1 MSNTQANQEQRIYW
15 NDQAGP
21 RWVKLQQR
29 LDAQIQ
35 PLGMAAIQRA
45 EITAGEHVLDIG
57 CGCGQTGLELAKHVG
72 SQGSVLGIDLSLPM
86 LERARER
93 QRELGLTNIEFLQ
106 ADAQTHKF
114 EAPRFDLAFSRFG
127 VMFFEDPTAA
137 FRNIR
142 SALRPHSRLCFV
154 CWQGL
159 EKNEWAKVPLTV
171 ATQHVALPPPA
182 APGTPG
188 PFAFADQVR
197 VRQILKDAGLV
208 EVQFESYETQL
219 NMGGAST
226 VDDAVDFSLE
236 IGPVAALLRDA
247 DTTVRSRVRR
257 DLTFALLP
265 FAKQGGV
272 KLGGAV
278 WIVRARSTR

>member
-1 MSNTQANQEQRIYW
+1 MQANQEQRTYW

-35 PLGMAAIQRA
+35 PLGLAAMQRA
-45 EITAGEHVLDIG
+45 EIKAGEHILDIG
-57 CGCGQTGLELAKHVG
+57 CGCGQTSLELAKQVG
-72 SQGSVLGIDLSLPM
+72 PQGSVIGIDLSLPM
-86 LERARER
+86 LERTRER
-93 QRELGLTNIEFLQ
+93 QKELNLTNIEFLH
-106 ADAQTHKF
+106 ADAQTH
-114 EAPRFDLAFSRFG
+114 RFVTSRCDLAFSRFG
-127 VMFFEDPTAA
+127 VMFFEDSTAA
-137 FRNIR
+137 FSNIR
-142 SALRPHSRLCFV
+142 STLRPHGRLCFV

-159 EKNEWAKVPLTV
+159 EKNEWARVPLM
-171 ATQHVALPPPA
+171 AAAQHVTLPPPA
-182 APGTPG
+182 VPGTPG
-188 PFAFADQVR
+188 PFAFADQMR
-197 VRQILKDAGLV
+197 VRQILKNAGFV

-219 NMGGAST
+219 SMGGAST
-226 VDDAVDFSLE
+226 LEEAADFSLE

-247 DTTVRSRVRR
+247 DTHARNQVRNSLGV
-257 DLTFALLP
+257 ALRP